1 MNDPTDRELL
11 DLLGV
16 KVENKNKPN
25 NFLEERIISG
35 FEDIN
40 NFFEKNN
47 RLPENKLNR
56 DVFERI
62 YSIRLNILKNNQEYK
77 NLLLEFDKYELLSNT
92 KNNEKAIDQEK
103 MTDSELLSS
112 LGQLEDKSDITK
124 LNYVRSYEE
133 RRIAEEFATREKCI
147 DFSKYKSLFEN
158 IQNEIKE
165 GKRKYLPLNK
175 RPEIKKGMFFIVG
188 GQKTYV
194 AEVGETFMQDYG
206 IEDARLYLIFDNG
219 TESRMLLRS
228 LQRALTMDKSSR
240 IISDSNFGPLFTN
253 IVKSED
259 KFTGTIYILRS
270 DSNLPFIV
278 ENRTLIHKIGFTTT
292 TVEKRISNAKSDP
305 TFLMADVEVVD
316 SYKLFNIKSSKFENL
331 VQQIFSNVKLDIDV
345 IDRFGKPVKPEEWFL
360 VPLEVIKDTINK
372 IMDGSITQYYYD
384 PSKAEL
390 RKRNIE
396 NFYKNE

>member
-40 NFFEKNN
+40 NFFGKNN